1 MNQYVIAN
9 RIKDLSRSIYIQC
22 LAGKASD
29 NQQILDDIMELEL
42 ALGNLRKHIDLERSG
57 FYQPESDLKG
67 LAEREALR

>member
-22 LAGKASD
+22 LAGKSCD
-29 NQQILDDIMELEL
+29 NQQILDDIMDLEL

-57 FYQPESDLKG
+57 YYKPESDLKG
-67 LAEREALR
+67 LAAREAQ